1 MIKSMEIIKEQL
13 LKLSIPIFKK
23 KEKHKNNNDLVFF
36 YKNVYLDYLIL
47 YIILYLKYEIMKI

>member
-1 MIKSMEIIKEQL
+1 MEIIKEQL